1 MALSVT
7 NINFDDTSNNSII
20 QDIVGTNN
28 VLIQSLS
35 GNIVLQPT
43 GSVEFNN
50 NIDCNGTSNINNI
63 AIINSS
69 NNTDLT
75 ISSNTGQ
82 QINLQTSGTNRITL
96 SSTAITSS
104 ALPICTTI
112 PSLNTQFMN
121 QNLFTNIQTY
131 NPAISVSTGNLSIS
145 YSSRGG
151 RYIQYGNMVW
161 FTCYLNLSNFSVL
174 SGPGNLR
181 ISIPV
186 TVPTNGFNQ
195 SLIVGYYTGLNT
207 LQNIAMLYAR
217 IPDNATVTNYFI
229 IDQKPDGTTASTSLL
244 ASNDITSSFS
254 LVVTGNY
261 YLF

>member
-7 NINFDDTSNNSII
+7 NINFDDISNNSII
-20 QDIVGTNN
+20 QDVDGTNN
-28 VLIQSLS
+28 VLIQSLN

-63 AIINSS
+63 AIIHSS
-69 NNTDLT
+69 NNTDLA

-104 ALPICTTI
+104 AMPICTAI
-112 PSLNTQFMN
+112 PTLNTQFMN

-131 NPAISVSTGNLSIS
+131 TPAITLSAGVPTIT

-174 SGPGNLR
+174 SGPGNIR
-181 ISIPV
+181 VSIPV

-195 SLIVGYYTGLNT
+195 SLIVGYYNGLNT
-207 LQNIAMLYAR
+207 LQNIALLYAR
-217 IPDNATVTNYFI
+217 IPDNATITNYFI
-229 IDQKPDGTTASTSLL
+229 LDEKPDGPTASTSPL
-244 ASNDITSSFS
+244 ASGDISNSFS